1 MSVAA
6 TQATRLQLSHFGRYA
21 IFFVLAVIYV
31 AGLAV
36 SPAFAE
42 PNYIL
47 NILRQITPVGIAA
60 VGVTFVMILGGIDLS
75 VGAVISLTSVLTAT
89 VMAGDVANLAP
100 AILLACAVGLCIG
113 LINGIIVAFSRA
125 SPFILTLGMG
135 VAVVGLT
142 QMLTGG
148 TAKGIVSPGF
158 REFFN
163 FRVGGLL
170 PNLAIAFLLLVAIG
184 LFIEKATIFGRQ
196 LFLVGTNRATAVLSG
211 LAVRRVT
218 IAAYAI
224 SGLFGALAGIA
235 LLARSGVSSTVAG
248 QGLEFQVLAAVVL
261 GGTTFE
267 GGRGGIA
274 GTVAGVLVLAIAFN
288 LVNIAGLPYQM
299 QLLVMGFI
307 IILASALYG
316 QISDLAD

>member
-1 MSVAA
+1 MAMSAPGGG
-6 TQATRLQLSHFGRYA
+6 RLAGLSRHA
-21 IFFVLAVIYV
+21 IFLVLVAVYLL
-31 AGLAV
+31 GLAV

-42 PNYIL
+42 PNYL
-47 NILRQITPVGIAA
+47 FNVLRQIAPVGIASI
-60 VGVTFVMILGGIDLS
+60 GVTLVMILGGVDLS
-75 VGAVISLTSVLTAT
+75 VGAVISLTAVLTAAL
-89 VMAGDVANLAP
+89 MAGDAGNLP
-100 AILLACAVGLCIG
+100 LAILAACAAGLTIG
-113 LINGIIVAFSRA
+113 LLNGVIVAFSRV

-142 QMLTGG
+142 QMFTGG

-163 FRVGGLL
+163 FRAGGLV
-170 PNLAIAFLLLVAIG
+170 PVLAVAFAALAAIG
-184 LFIEKATIFGRQ
+184 LVVEKATVFGRQ
-196 LFLVGTNRATAVLSG
+196 LFLVGTNRAAAILSG
-211 LAVRRVT
+211 LPVRGVT
-218 IAAYAI
+218 IAAYAL

-274 GTVAGVLVLAIAFN
+274 GTIAGVLVLVIAFN

-299 QLLVMGFI
+299 QLVVLGCI

-316 QISDLAD
+316 RISERAG

>member
-1 MSVAA
+1 MPGIPIA
-6 TQATRLQLSHFGRYA
+6 RLSRYA
-21 IFFVLAVIYV
+21 IFFVLAAVYL

-42 PNYIL
+42 PNYVF
-47 NILRQITPVGIAA
+47 NILRQIAPVGIAA
-60 VGVTFVMILGGIDLS
+60 IGVTLVMILGGVDLS
-75 VGAVISLTSVLTAT
+75 VGAVISLTAVLSAT
-89 VMAGDVANLAP
+89 VMAGDAANIAP
-100 AILLACAVGLCIG
+100 ALLAACAVGLGIG
-113 LINGIIVAFSRA
+113 LLNGVIVAFSRV

-135 VAVVGLT
+135 VAVVGFT
-142 QMLTGG
+142 QMFTGG

-163 FRVGGLL
+163 FRIGGLV
-170 PNLAIAFLLLVAIG
+170 PVLAIAFLLLAAVG
-184 LFIEKATIFGRQ
+184 LFVEKATTFGRQ
-196 LFLVGTNRATAVLSG
+196 LFLVGTNRATAILSG
-211 LAVRRVT
+211 LPVRGVT
-218 IAAYAI
+218 ITAYAL
-224 SGLFGALAGIA
+224 SGLFGALAGVA

-274 GTVAGVLVLAIAFN
+274 GTVAGVLVLVIAFN

-299 QLLVMGFI
+299 QLVVLGAI

-316 QISDLAD
+316 RISERAG